1 MAGTEQRIVN
11 GRKVGGKYMIINP
24 PHAIATK
31 VSGDGPMSAR
41 MVKNTNFVMKKH
53 AEAYANTSKIEIEK
67 LTKLVEQLDV
77 DSSGQ
82 KQTLRKIFSLT
93 HNIRGQG
100 GTFGY
105 ELITDIAASLCE
117 YTDELGSCDAKAIKL
132 INAHVDAM
140 RAVITDNTTGD
151 GGDIGKAISQSLGL
165 AVHKLTDY

>member
-31 VSGDGPMSAR
+31 VSGSGPMSER
-41 MVKNTNFVMKKH
+41 MVKNADFVLKKH
-53 AEAYANTSKIEIEK
+53 AEAYANTSKILVEK
-67 LTKLVEQLDV
+67 LAKIVEQLDEN
-77 DSSGQ
+77 SNGQ
-82 KQTLRKIFSLT
+82 KQIIQSIFNLT

-105 ELITDIAASLCE
+105 DLITDIAASLCE
-117 YTDELGSCDAKAIKL
+117 FTDELDTCDAKAIKL
-132 INAHVDAM
+132 INAHVDAL
-140 RAVITDNTTGD
+140 RAVIMENATGD
-151 GGDIGKAISQSLGL
+151 GGDTGKAISQSLGL